1 MVGTEAR
8 WLLVK
13 EKGQQLQA
21 TPLRRLGRGKWVGL
35 LRTFVQAYEDP
46 GDQETEIQPTLCRQG
61 CMRLQE
67 ELTEGFLTEALRAQP

>member
-1 MVGTEAR
+1 MGTEAR

-13 EKGQQLQA
+13 EKGQQLQD